1 MSNVVHM
8 VVGGGLVGLATATL
22 LARQGKAVTLV
33 EAAPECGGLLR
44 SVRDQRDLHY
54 DYGTHIPCLTGQT
67 ELDEILYGP
76 AEDLGH
82 NWHRIHKIAPMAR
95 HGGSWNQGGSL
106 LDAHVMPADTYERG
120 VEELLARKEPAARD
134 TDLAAFLNNSIGP
147 TFAEELVGP
156 VLQKLY
162 GRTAVELVP
171 ASSIFY
177 FGLNRVTILDR
188 ERTNELR
195 QDPVFAAKLACHT
208 LDDYYAW
215 DGNRQIDAY
224 LYPRGGRGCGY
235 WVDRLVEQAR
245 AAGVEILTGTRIES
259 MSQQDGRITEVQ
271 IAGEAGPR
279 QPSHVFWSAP
289 PALARRA
296 LGHGISPPATTF
308 LTTSLHHLSFD
319 KALLVDRPEYIWNW
333 EPRHK
338 TFRATLYPNLDPDSP
353 QPRLTAE
360 VLSQPGEEPLTE
372 DADVLREMQEIGIVA
387 DGAQILSTTR
397 QVLKNT
403 FPVPDSTY
411 VAEAVA
417 HVEAL
422 ADIPNLRL
430 VGRYAGRKWLQ
441 NEVLVDA
448 FEQVA
453 QL

>member
-1 MSNVVHM
+1 M
-8 VVGGGLVGLATATL
+8 
-22 LARQGKAVTLV
+22 
-33 EAAPECGGLLR
+33 
-44 SVRDQRDLHY
+44 
-54 DYGTHIPCLTGQT
+54 
-67 ELDEILYGP
+67 
-76 AEDLGH
+76 
-82 NWHRIHKIAPMAR
+82 
-95 HGGSWNQGGSL
+95 
-106 LDAHVMPADTYERG
+106 
-120 VEELLARKEPAARD
+120 
-134 TDLAAFLNNSIGP
+134 
-147 TFAEELVGP
+147 
-156 VLQKLY
+156 
-162 GRTAVELVP
+162 
-171 ASSIFY
+171 
-177 FGLNRVTILDR
+177 
-188 ERTNELR
+188 
-195 QDPVFAAKLACHT
+195 
-208 LDDYYAW
+208 
-215 DGNRQIDAY
+215 
-224 LYPRGGRGCGY
+224 
-235 WVDRLVEQAR
+235 
-245 AAGVEILTGTRIES
+245 
-259 MSQQDGRITEVQ
+259 
-271 IAGEAGPR
+271 
-279 QPSHVFWSAP
+279 
-289 PALARRA
+289 
-296 LGHGISPPATTF
+296 
-308 LTTSLHHLSFD
+308 
-319 KALLVDRPEYIWNW
+319 DRPEYIWNW